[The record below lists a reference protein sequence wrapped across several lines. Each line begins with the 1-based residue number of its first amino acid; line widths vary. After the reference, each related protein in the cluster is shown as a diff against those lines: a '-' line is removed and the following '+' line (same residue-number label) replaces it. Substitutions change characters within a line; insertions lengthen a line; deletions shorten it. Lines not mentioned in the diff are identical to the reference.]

1 MSQYMIFND
10 DGSFS
15 FSVTASSTDS
25 FKENVEVS
33 NRVIVEYGGTVDAD
47 HKYTLV
53 DSEVIVEDY
62 EQSPPPPVDE
72 E

>member
-1 MSQYMIFND
+1 MIFND

-15 FSVTASSTDS
+15 FSVTASNTDS

-33 NRVIVEYGGTVDAD
+33 DRVVVEYEGTVDVD

-53 DSEVIVEDY
+53 DGEVVVEDY
-62 EQSPPPPVDE
+62 EQPPPPA
-72 E
+72 